1 MSKNYDKSLSM
12 ILIGNTSV
20 GKTCL
25 TKRYTENVFSENLL
39 TTVGVELFKKIIE
52 IDKLKYEIK
61 IWDSCGQ
68 ERLHSITF
76 NYYKNADGI
85 LLVYD
90 LSDHDT
96 FSTLQRWLDSINEIC
111 DIDIPVVIVGNK
123 MDLERKVEK
132 SEIDAFYSKT
142 KIKMFECSCKTGEK
156 TTEPFD
162 ELIRKI
168 IVYKIDHGVEGFNLN
183 KNKILKLSNEDKKKC
198 C

>member
-25 TKRYTENVFSENLL
+25 TKRYNENVFSENLL

-61 IWDSCGQ
+61 IWVSCGQ

-123 MDLERKVEK
+123 MDLERKVNK

-142 KIKMFECSCKTGEK
+142 KIKMFECS
-156 TTEPFD
+156 
-162 ELIRKI
+162 
-168 IVYKIDHGVEGFNLN
+168 
-183 KNKILKLSNEDKKKC
+183 
-198 C
+198 